1 MVAKRTKEEI
11 NMIEIKGYQRIEQ
24 YEGYSMEDL
33 IATERENARLNVY
46 FELLREI
53 VNQNNYNMDDQ
64 IRTLFGW
71 KKTEEE

>member
-11 NMIEIKGYQRIEQ
+11 NMIEIKGYQRLEQ

>member
-1 MVAKRTKEEI
+1 
-11 NMIEIKGYQRIEQ
+11 MIEIKGYQRLEQ